1 MHKLLYKTRVQK
13 KITLLFLFSFFIL
26 KGNAQINSTT
36 IIENAILS
44 KRLNFPNNFQLTTY
58 NKLIITANPDFVEG
72 NIDSVF
78 VTKKGKRIFKE
89 IDSSDCEFKKII
101 SKQHLYQTE
110 KISVIT
116 QNELQKKEEILSTKM
131 AGFKEPIYDYFSL
144 QLQSFSPY
152 TDKLILVENEY
163 TNPISLKGLRI
174 YNFQLIETIKL
185 NNRKIYVVHFN
196 PKRVTKTD
204 KLEGRLYIDAQKYS
218 IANAEFKI
226 LGKINIKSI
235 HIFDFNE
242 TLNNWFPKKSILT
255 IKKGNSKYPVK
266 ILGETIT
273 FEGSDSNLNPLGKKY
288 ASDFLEIRSENQ
300 YSQITFGINP
310 KLKKKHIAIEV
321 TEKAINRKEDLWYTF
336 FNDSTDV
343 RSKATY
349 VSLDS
354 LIERRKIENK
364 LKIGR
369 KIIKGYYPVGFFDFD
384 LRYLARYNNY
394 EGFRLGIG
402 GVTNEK
408 FSKLFKIE
416 GYLVYGTKDGAF
428 KGHLS
433 NAFRINK
440 PSETW
445 LGASYK
451 DDVSEIANTAFE
463 IDKKPFKIYDPRPLN
478 LSTFYNHETW
488 KGFLETKIIPKTEA
502 LLQLSQS
509 LVEPKFNYEYVLNNV
524 ASTNFRVTAV
534 TASVQWNP
542 FSQFMQTP
550 NGIIETDKNYPK
562 FTFQFSKT
570 LPGLWKNSYDFGK
583 VDFRMDLQKKFNS
596 NHKILFQFESG
607 YAFGNTP
614 LTHLY
619 NHSPNNLNKDKII
632 QRITFAGKD
641 SFETMYFNEF
651 FSDKYLYLHLKHQFP
666 KLEISR
672 QIKPVLSLVSRYG
685 IGELEHKERHR
696 GLEFKTLEHGLYE
709 SGFELNQI
717 YKGIGFTAF
726 YRYGPNQL
734 PSFED
739 NIALKLSIQINLG
752 FNN

>member
-1 MHKLLYKTRVQK
+1 MLK
-13 KITLLFLFSFFIL
+13 KITLLLLFSFFQL
-26 KGNAQINSTT
+26 KGSAQIKSTT
-36 IIENAILS
+36 IIEKAILS
-44 KRLNFPNNFQLTTY
+44 KKLNFPNNFQLTTY

-72 NIDSVF
+72 NIDSIF
-78 VTKKGKRIFKE
+78 VMKKGKKVFKE

-116 QNELQKKEEILSTKM
+116 QSNLETKEEILSTKM
-131 AGFKEPIYDYFSL
+131 AGFKEPIYEYFSV
-144 QLQSFSPY
+144 QLQPFSMY
-152 TDKLILVENEY
+152 DKKLILVENEY
-163 TNPISLKGLRI
+163 TNPISINGLNI
-174 YNFQLIETIKL
+174 YTYQWLETIER
-185 NNRKIYVVHFN
+185 NNRKIHVIQFK
-196 PKRVTKTD
+196 PKRISKTD
-204 KLEGRLYIDAQKYS
+204 KLEGKLYIDAQKFS
-218 IANAEFKI
+218 IASAEYKI
-226 LGKINIKSI
+226 RGKINITSS
-235 HIFDFNE
+235 HFFDFNE
-242 TLNNWFPKKSILT
+242 KLNNWFPKKSTLT
-255 IKKGNSKYPVK
+255 IKKGNSKYPIK

-273 FEGSDSNLNPLGKKY
+273 FDGSDSNLNPLGKKY
-288 ASDFLEIRSENQ
+288 ASDFLEIKSENQ
-300 YSQITFGINP
+300 YSQITFGINGP
-310 KLKKKHIAIEV
+310 IKKKHIAISIS
-321 TEKAINRKEDLWYTF
+321 EKAINRKEELWYTY

-354 LIERRKIENK
+354 LIESRKIENK

-369 KIIKGYYPVGFFDFD
+369 KIIKGYYPLGFFDFD
-384 LRYLARYNNY
+384 LRYLIRYNNY
-394 EGFRLGIG
+394 EGFRMGLG

-408 FSKLFKIE
+408 FSKFFKVE
-416 GYLVYGTKDGAF
+416 GYMVYGTKDGAF

-433 NAFRINK
+433 NAFRVNK
-440 PSETW
+440 TSETW
-445 LGASYK
+445 LGLSYK

-502 LLQLSQS
+502 ALQVTQS
-509 LVEPKFNYEYVLNNV
+509 FIEPKFDYEYIINNHP
-524 ASTNFRVTAV
+524 STDFKITAV
-534 TASVQWNP
+534 TTSIQWNP
-542 FSQFMQTP
+542 FSKFMQTP
-550 NGIIETDKNYPK
+550 NGILETDKNYPK
-562 FTFQFSKT
+562 FTFQVSKSI
-570 LPGLWKNSYDFGK
+570 PGLWHNSYDFGK
-583 VDFRMDLQKKFNS
+583 LDFRVDLQKKFNS
-596 NHKILFQFESG
+596 NHKILFLFESG

-619 NHSPNNLNKDKII
+619 NHSPNNLTKDKII
-632 QRITFAGKD
+632 QRVTFAAKD

-651 FSDKYLYLHLKHQFP
+651 FSDKYLYLHMKHQFP

-685 IGELEHKERHR
+685 IGELEHKERHK
-696 GLEFKTLEHGLYE
+696 GLEFKTLEHGFYE
-709 SGFELNQI
+709 SGFEMNQI
-717 YKGIGFTAF
+717 FKGIGFTAF

>member
-1 MHKLLYKTRVQK
+1 MLKRILL
-13 KITLLFLFSFFIL
+13 ISLFIIFQI
-26 KGNAQINSTT
+26 KGNAQLKSNA
-36 IIENAILS
+36 IIEKAILS
-44 KRLNFPNNFQLTTY
+44 KKSNFPSNFQLTTY

-78 VTKKGKRIFKE
+78 VVKKGKKVFKE

-116 QNELQKKEEILSTKM
+116 HTPLQSKEEILSTKM
-131 AGFKEPIYDYFSL
+131 AGFKEPIYEYFSF
-144 QLQSFSPY
+144 QLQPFSIN
-152 TDKLILVENEY
+152 DEKIILVEKEY
-163 TNPISLKGLRI
+163 INPFSIKGLKS
-174 YNFQLIETIKL
+174 YSFELIETTEK
-185 NNRKIYVVHFN
+185 NNRKVHVVQFR
-196 PKRVTKTD
+196 PKRITKTD
-204 KLEGRLYIDAQKYS
+204 KLEGKLYIDAIKYS
-218 IANAEFKI
+218 VAHAEFKI
-226 LGKINIKSI
+226 RGKININST
-235 HIFDFNE
+235 HLFDFNE
-242 TLNNWFPKKSILT
+242 KLNNWFPKKSTLT
-255 IKKGNSKYPVK
+255 IKKGNSKYPIK

-273 FEGSDSNLNPLGKKY
+273 FDGSDSNLNPLGKKY

-300 YSQITFGINP
+300 YSQISFGINRP
-310 KLKKKHIAIEV
+310 IKKKHIAISV
-321 TEKAINRKEDLWYTF
+321 SEKAINRKEELWYTY

-349 VSLDS
+349 ISLDS
-354 LIERRKIENK
+354 LIESRKIENK

-369 KIIKGYYPVGFFDFD
+369 KIIKGYYPLGFFDFD
-384 LRYLARYNNY
+384 LRYLVRYNNY
-394 EGFRLGIG
+394 EGFRLGTG

-408 FSKLFKIE
+408 FSKLFKVE
-416 GYLVYGTKDGAF
+416 GYFVYGTKDGAF

-433 NAFRINK
+433 NAFRVNK

-445 LGASYK
+445 LGGSYK
-451 DDVSEIANTAFE
+451 DDVSEIANTTFE
-463 IDKKPFKIYDPRPLN
+463 IDKKPFKIYDPRPFN

-502 LLQLSQS
+502 ILQITQS
-509 LVEPKFNYEYVLNNV
+509 DVEPKFNYEYVLNNNLTSDFKV
-524 ASTNFRVTAV
+524 SAL
-534 TASVQWNP
+534 TASIQWNP
-542 FSQFMQTP
+542 FSKFMQTP
-550 NGIIETDKNYPK
+550 NGILETDKNYPK

-570 LPGLWKNSYDFGK
+570 IPGLWENSYDFGK
-583 VDFRMDLQKKFNS
+583 VDFRVDLQKKYNS
-596 NHKILFQFESG
+596 NHKTLFLFESG
-607 YAFGNTP
+607 YAFGDTP

-619 NHSPNNLNKDKII
+619 NHSPNNLTKDKIV

-666 KLEISR
+666 KFEISR
-672 QIKPVLSLVSRYG
+672 QIKPVFSLVSRYG
-685 IGELEHKERHR
+685 IGELEHKERHL
-696 GLEFKTLEHGLYE
+696 GFEFKTLEHGFYE

-717 YKGIGFTAF
+717 FKGIGFTAF

-734 PSFED
+734 PSIED